1 MQSDEIAAQSAEQ
14 CPVTIHAITSQ
25 PSRHTPSG
33 SVCLSVYLPVF
44 LLPVS
49 LFVRPFLSLFL
60 SLSLYP
66 PPLSPTLKSTF
77 FPLLLLKD
85 ALTQRIWFCLRHDR
99 FATRCPN
106 LPGRSW
112 PVGNKRRKN
121 NVSFLQTEKGVS
133 LFVYNSSC
141 ILRKQGHIST
151 LITSYW

>member
-1 MQSDEIAAQSAEQ
+1 MQSQVNLPDTLPLAVCACLSIYQSF
-14 CPVTIHAITSQ
+14 CCLYL
-25 PSRHTPSG
+25 
-33 SVCLSVYLPVF
+33 CLSV
-44 LLPVS
+44 
-49 LFVRPFLSLFL
+49 LFCPCSCLCLCI
-60 SLSLYP
+60 P

-151 LITSYW
+151 LITSY